1 MTEAAASGTSVA
13 SGTPGDPEPAAG
25 TASRATSVAPRDR
38 GTTVVAE
45 RVMRKIATHACGN
58 GAGSEDVRGTGKVRT
73 QSHDNTVDVK
83 LTLKVAYPRP
93 AAEVA
98 HAARWRVIAE
108 IERITGHAVTGVEIL
123 VEYERGGA

>member
-1 MTEAAASGTSVA
+1 MTEAPASIA
-13 SGTPGDPEPAAG
+13 SDTPGVSD
-25 TASRATSVAPRDR
+25 TVASRAASVAPRDR

-45 RVMRKIATHACGN
+45 RVMRKIATHACVT

-108 IERITGHAVTGVEIL
+108 IERITGHAVTGVEIN
-123 VEYERGGA
+123 VEYA

>member
-58 GAGSEDVRGTGKVRT
+58 GAGSEGEGYVRM
-73 QSHDNTVDVK
+73 S
-83 LTLKVAYPRP
+83 LTLLGDKAGERYAE
-93 AAEVA
+93 AAKRIKESGLVTKA
-98 HAARWRVIAE
+98 HV
-108 IERITGHAVTGVEIL
+108 
-123 VEYERGGA
+123 